1 VLKVEKFLNS
11 KRFKKEFPESG
22 EDIKVMALRSN
33 DNLHLTISMAF
44 VDRFVDSEQTYF
56 KKKEEILQ
64 AIKEFVKINSNF
76 KNIDLY
82 LNTLDERGRGV
93 SGIYLTVLGT
103 CADSADSGQVGRGNR
118 INGVISL
125 SRPASE
131 EAAAGKNPVSHV
143 GKIYN
148 LLSFRIAEKVY
159 QKVDGLKEVYIW
171 MLSQIGR
178 PIDNPLIAA
187 AQLILDKKNS
197 FPSIQKKVREVI
209 DYELENINNFTKELA
224 KGKIPV
230 C

>member
-1 VLKVEKFLNS
+1 
-11 KRFKKEFPESG
+11 
-22 EDIKVMALRSN
+22 
-33 DNLHLTISMAF
+33 MAF